1 MAKSYTKIMLDTG
14 TLTLDKGLAGVL
26 EIGFVRG
33 GEFTDGYT
41 VRTIE
46 VDGRRVPIKGEKV
59 LDVAEP
65 VLTINALQASS
76 ANLAKI
82 FCGMN
87 IAGTTTKTLTRDIAI
102 VDADYLGN
110 VQFDGFTKDG
120 KAISIK
126 LDNVLAFS
134 PIALSFADK
143 AEVVIPC
150 SFMAHA
156 TDSTATILPYSIII
170 DETA

>member
-1 MAKSYTKIMLDTG
+1 
-14 TLTLDKGLAGVL
+14 
-26 EIGFVRG
+26 
-33 GEFTDGYT
+33 
-41 VRTIE
+41 
-46 VDGRRVPIKGEKV
+46 
-59 LDVAEP
+59 

-76 ANLAKI
+76 ANLAKL
-82 FCGMN
+82 FCGIN
-87 IAGTTTKTLTRDIAI
+87 STGTTTKTLTRNIAI
-102 VDADYLGN
+102 SDSNYLAN

-156 TDSTATILPYSIII
+156 SDSTATVLPYSIII
-170 DETA
+170 DETV